1 MLSAAAQLE
10 RSTQR
15 IAWQGPSAEDA
26 VDLMNARVNMA
37 ANVKT
42 AQIADEMQKSV
53 IDLTA

>member
-1 MLSAAAQLE
+1 MLSAAAQLD
-10 RSTQR
+10 SSAQR
-15 IAWQGPSAEDA
+15 VAWQGPSAEDA
-26 VDLMNARVNMA
+26 VDLIHARVNMA